1 MVTGALGGGL
11 GKGVVAMGVT
21 GAGVTGSGVTGF
33 GRGVSGSGL
42 GLGFGVVSGSGFGLG
57 LGVVSGFG
65 FGVASGSGVADGL
78 GLGLGLGEESGAGV
92 IGTVCISS
100 RALRNCRFFSSSL
113 VSARKAAACRI
124 QRASNDRKMG
134 RTRRMLA
141 AASAHSSGA
150 REKCAQLAKPLGI
163 KAARPYLARMKPFLI
178 RWFCTT
184 IAVAVAVKL
193 TGMQAE
199 GVGALIGTALFLG
212 IINAFIRPVLLLLSL
227 PFILV
232 TLGFFILVVNAL
244 MLWFAGGIVPGF
256 HVGGFWNAFFGSIIV
271 SIVSWA
277 LSAVFKDSDGK
288 YQILT
293 HHGQIKQVQ
302 GKVIE

>member
-1 MVTGALGGGL
+1 MQDPEGEQRDENGTHA
-11 GKGVVAMGVT
+11 
-21 GAGVTGSGVTGF
+21 
-33 GRGVSGSGL
+33 
-42 GLGFGVVSGSGFGLG
+42 
-57 LGVVSGFG
+57 
-65 FGVASGSGVADGL
+65 AD
-78 GLGLGLGEESGAGV
+78 A
-92 IGTVCISS
+92 SS
-100 RALRNCRFFSSSL
+100 RAKAFKRG
-113 VSARKAAACRI
+113 ARKVRATREAAWNQDA
-124 QRASNDRKMG
+124 G
-134 RTRRMLA
+134 R
-141 AASAHSSGA
+141 
-150 REKCAQLAKPLGI
+150 
-163 KAARPYLARMKPFLI
+163 YLRGMKPFLI

-184 IAVAVAVKL
+184 IAVAMAVKL
-193 TGMQAE
+193 TGMSAE
-199 GVGALIGTALFLG
+199 SVTSLVCTALFLG

-256 HVGGFWNAFFGSIIV
+256 HVGGFWNAFFGSIVV

-277 LSAVFKDSDGK
+277 LSAVFKDSEGH

>member
-1 MVTGALGGGL
+1 
-11 GKGVVAMGVT
+11 
-21 GAGVTGSGVTGF
+21 
-33 GRGVSGSGL
+33 
-42 GLGFGVVSGSGFGLG
+42 
-57 LGVVSGFG
+57 
-65 FGVASGSGVADGL
+65 
-78 GLGLGLGEESGAGV
+78 
-92 IGTVCISS
+92 
-100 RALRNCRFFSSSL
+100 
-113 VSARKAAACRI
+113 
-124 QRASNDRKMG
+124 
-134 RTRRMLA
+134 MLA
-141 AASAHSSGA
+141 AAFTHSSGA
-150 REKCAQLAKPLGI
+150 RRKCAGLAKPLGI
-163 KAARPYLARMKPFLI
+163 KAAHTYLARMKPFLI

-193 TGMQAE
+193 TGMYVE
-199 GVGALIGTALFLG
+199 GWGALVCAALFLG

-256 HVGGFWNAFFGSIIV
+256 HVGGFWNAFFGSIVV

-277 LSAVFKDSDGK
+277 LSAIFKDSEGH